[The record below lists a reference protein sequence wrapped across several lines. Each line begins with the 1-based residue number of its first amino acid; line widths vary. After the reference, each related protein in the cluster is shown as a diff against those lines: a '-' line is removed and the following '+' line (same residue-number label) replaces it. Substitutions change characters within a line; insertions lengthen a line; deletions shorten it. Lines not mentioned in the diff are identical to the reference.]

1 MNSAPVSLLPIKL
14 MYYPTVDAALSDLE
28 KVVDNLF
35 KDSKML
41 QKMMHK
47 QHSIQHCVLVCGHS
61 DWCSSLLY

>member
-1 MNSAPVSLLPIKL
+1 
-14 MYYPTVDAALSDLE
+14 LE

-47 QHSIQHCVLVCGHS
+47 QHSIQSKLYQE
-61 DWCSSLLY
+61 LLSVGKSNDDDEVKEILL